1 MNQISS
7 YINQANEELEA
18 ATLLLEKN
26 YYRACISRCYYAI
39 YQGKR
44 ILTILDKMN
53 FM

>member
-26 YYRACISRCYYAI
+26 YYRACISRCYGGGDSCPI
-39 YQGKR
+39 
-44 ILTILDKMN
+44 N
-53 FM
+53 